1 MPMLRNLVY
10 FLILLLVLLAVTAF
24 AALNPGTLELDLAFR
39 KIEIQKSLALTLVFA
54 AGWLFGLVCAAVL
67 LLKSAGERRRLR
79 KSLRLAESEVK
90 ALRNLPIQDA
100 D

>member
-1 MPMLRNLVY
+1 MLRNLVY
-10 FLILLLVLLAVTAF
+10 FLILLLVLLLVTAF
-24 AALNPGTLELDLAFR
+24 AALNPGSLALDVGFR
-39 KIEIQKSLALTLVFA
+39 TIEIQKSLALTLAFA
-54 AGWLFGLVCAAVL
+54 AGWLFGIGCAGLL